1 MRPEGISAGLVM
13 SKSSN
18 DRCKR
23 KAQRTQAQRGVS
35 LIAMAFLI
43 AGIGLFS
50 LPAIQIYKAQNS
62 LAAKAETD
70 SKLSNIQKA
79 LGHFYAQNGRYP
91 CPAPLT
97 AAIDGTTPTGNKPYG
112 VEVNTNCALG
122 GAGTERAA
130 GRDGRFV
137 RTGALPTRTLGISD
151 SYMSDGYNQRFVYSV
166 TEIYATQGTPPPRD
180 SGAITIR
187 DGGNNNATSVEGNV
201 AYLVFSP
208 GGDVNGA
215 YDISGNRQQV
225 CNASARN
232 GQNCDYNSNAV
243 FMNTLQKSRSTNVT
257 NQFSQTIAY
266 APNKDV
272 VPCDDSLKGGQPMDT
287 IFLVDTSGSMSEKVS
302 KCPPG
307 LTGSCTRMD
316 VAHWAM
322 RRVIPARMYNNST
335 IDTPGSTGITGFRC
349 TNGATCGSNG
359 TFNNITFDD
368 PNSNGYKPP
377 DADNVAKKLE
387 NTLKGMCPLGG
398 TPLGEHIKAL
408 SDKLK
413 SGTTDRPNKLTILSD
428 GESNQ
433 GVDPLAAAKELIKK
447 YPNLQVDVVDMT
459 NNPSLRKVADMTGGK
474 YYSAGNPQE
483 LEDSL
488 YDSAGVC
495 KPHTPAPI
503 TDKKNCG
510 G

>member
-1 MRPEGISAGLVM
+1 MGLVM
-13 SKSSN
+13 
-18 DRCKR
+18 CKNGHNEY
-23 KAQRTQAQRGVS
+23 KAKTQRAQAQRGVS
-35 LIAMAFLI
+35 LMAMAFLI
-43 AGIGLFS
+43 TGIGLFS
-50 LPAIQIYKAQNS
+50 LPAIQIYKAQNN

-70 SKLSNIQKA
+70 SKISNIQKA
-79 LGHFYAQNGRYP
+79 LGAFYAQNGRYP

-97 AAIDGTTPTGNKPYG
+97 APIDGTTPTGAKAYG
-112 VEVNTNCALG
+112 VEVNPICSTG

-137 RTGALPTRTLGISD
+137 RTGAVPTRTLGISD

-166 TEIYATQGTPPPRD
+166 TEAYAMQGTPAPSD

-187 DGGNNNATSVEGNV
+187 DGANNVATSVEGNV
-201 AYLVFSP
+201 AYLVYSA
-208 GGDVNGA
+208 GGDINGA
-215 YDISGNRQQV
+215 YDINGNRMQA

-232 GQNCDYNSNAV
+232 GQNCDYNTNAI
-243 FMNTLQKSRSTNVT
+243 FMNTLQKSRSTTVA
-257 NQFSQTIAY
+257 NQFSHTIAY

-272 VPCDDSLKGGQPMDT
+272 VPCDDSLKTGQPMDT
-287 IFLVDTSGSMSEKVS
+287 IFLIDTSGSMSTTTG
-302 KCPPG
+302 KCPTG
-307 LTGSCTRMD
+307 LSGNCSRMD

-322 RRVIPARMYNNST
+322 RRVIPARMYSNT
-335 IDTPGSTGITGFRC
+335 TTDTAGSTGITGFRC
-349 TNGATCGSNG
+349 TSTATCGNAS

-368 PNSNGYKPP
+368 PNAANYTAPTA
-377 DADNVAKKLE
+377 DAVNKKLE
-387 NTLKGMCPLGG
+387 NTLQGLCPSGG

-408 SDKLK
+408 GDKLK
-413 SGTTDRPNKLTILSD
+413 AGTVDRPNKLTILSD

-433 GVDPLAAAKELIKK
+433 GIDPVAAARELISK

-459 NNPSLRKVADMTGGK
+459 NNSGLRQIADLTGGK
-474 YYSAGNPQE
+474 YYSANNPQE

-495 KPHTPAPI
+495 RPHTPAPVV
-503 TDKKNCG
+503 DKKNCG

>member
-1 MRPEGISAGLVM
+1 MG
-13 SKSSN
+13 KNSN
-18 DRCKR
+18 DGCKR

-35 LIAMAFLI
+35 LIAMALLI
-43 AGIGLFS
+43 TGIGLFS
-50 LPAIQIYKAQNS
+50 LPAIQIYKAQNTLS
-62 LAAKAETD
+62 AKAETD
-70 SKLSNIQKA
+70 GKISNIQKA
-79 LGHFYAQNGRYP
+79 LGAYYAQNGRYP

-97 AAIDGTTPTGNKPYG
+97 AAIDGAGYG
-112 VEVNTNCALG
+112 VEVNPNCALG

-137 RTGALPTRTLGISD
+137 RTGAIPTRTLGISD
-151 SYMSDGYNQRFVYSV
+151 SYMNDGYKQRFVYSV
-166 TEIYATQGTPPPRD
+166 TEAYAIQGTPAPRD

-187 DGGNNNATSVEGNV
+187 DGGNNVATSVEGNV
-201 AYLVFSP
+201 AYLVYSP
-208 GGDVNGA
+208 GGDINGA
-215 YDISGNRQQV
+215 YDINGNRQQA
-225 CNASARN
+225 CNPAARN
-232 GQNCDYNSNAV
+232 GQNCDYNTNAV
-243 FMNTLQKSRSTNVT
+243 FMNTLQKSRSTTVA

-287 IFLVDTSGSMSEKVS
+287 IFLIDTSGSMSAS
-302 KCPPG
+302 TGRCPSG
-307 LTGSCTRMD
+307 LSGNCSRMD

-322 RRVIPARMYNNST
+322 RRVIPARMYSNST
-335 IDTPGSTGITGFRC
+335 TDTAGSTGITGFRC
-349 TNGATCGSNG
+349 TSGATCGSAN

-368 PNSNGYKPP
+368 PNTPNYTAPT
-377 DADNVAKKLE
+377 ADDVSKKLE
-387 NTLKGMCPLGG
+387 NTLRGMCPSGG

-408 SDKLK
+408 GDKLK
-413 SGTTDRPNKLTILSD
+413 SGTVDRPNKLTILSD

-433 GVDPLAAAKELIKK
+433 GVDPVTAARELISK

-459 NNPSLRKVADMTGGK
+459 NNSSLRQIADLTGGK
-474 YYSAGNPQE
+474 YYSASNPQE

-503 TDKKNCG
+503 VDRKNCG